1 MPPYFSKDFQMTDS
15 KVEENMI
22 HVTETGL
29 KKILLQEAS
38 YGGRHGAR
46 LGGRDFNSKF
56 MGNEMHRC
64 NCSFI
69 YKQAWK
75 GMCCFH
81 ILCNSMT
88 FLKTLYARRFCNQT
102 QL

>member
-38 YGGRHGAR
+38 YGGRHGPDQEDGTSIQSSWEMKCTDGIVLLFTNK
-46 LGGRDFNSKF
+46 LGKACVVF
-56 MGNEMHRC
+56 
-64 NCSFI
+64 
-69 YKQAWK
+69 
-75 GMCCFH
+75 
-81 ILCNSMT
+81 T
-88 FLKTLYARRFCNQT
+88 FCAIP
-102 QL
+102 